1 MHRPSVPLALV
12 YLWVEHT
19 FSVVLIAAAIGI
31 ISLVYFFGNDIN
43 TLWLTL
49 KGIPLKGQVLK
60 SNIGTIVTNKA
71 KLEEVTKENS
81 KLRKTLR
88 EKDKMMKE
96 IMKEK
101 DRELRMVRKQVRQN
115 QQEEESMGEDLQDIE
130 QKIPRK

>member
-101 DRELRMVRKQVRQN
+101 DRELRMLRKQVRQN

>member
-1 MHRPSVPLALV
+1 M
-12 YLWVEHT
+12 T
-19 FSVVLIAAAIGI
+19 
-31 ISLVYFFGNDIN
+31 N

-88 EKDKMMKE
+88 EKDEMMKE
-96 IMKEK
+96 MMKEK

-115 QQEEESMGEDLQDIE
+115 QREEKSMGEDLQDIE